1 MPAIAASSKSIIMVS
16 GCHCGSILKSFSNK
30 AAYAFVVFL
39 DIRAKATGKPYSKF
53 NVIKLILIY
62 NTKEI

>member
-1 MPAIAASSKSIIMVS
+1 M
-16 GCHCGSILKSFSNK
+16 
-30 AAYAFVVFL
+30 
-39 DIRAKATGKPYSKF
+39 RAKATGKPYSKF

>member
-1 MPAIAASSKSIIMVS
+1 MPAIVTSSKSIIMVS
-16 GCHCGSILKSFSNK
+16 GCHCGSILGSFSNK

-39 DIRAKATGKPYSKF
+39 NIKAKTTGKPCSKF